1 MSLRKLRQVLSRVLR
16 IKSLNIILVFIL
28 LASCDFFRK
37 TDDREPIARVNDTY
51 LYKDDLKGLVAE
63 GVTGKDSTLIVQNFI
78 KEWATGRLLVDG
90 AQINLSEKKQE
101 DFNKLVEQY
110 KYDLFSKAYLEA
122 LVKKNLDTT
131 VSVQEASS
139 YYEKHKDVFKLNEEL
154 IKFRYLHLDE
164 NIIDFDNI
172 KERFKRFEEDD
183 KIVLDSIALQF
194 KSYSLNDSIWVKMSQ
209 VITKIPGVN
218 SENKNQL
225 LKKSN
230 FVQLKD
236 SLGVYLMQVNDVL
249 VRNDT
254 APLEYV
260 RPTIDQ
266 IVINKRKLEL
276 IKKLEK
282 DITKDA
288 IKNKEFE
295 IYN

>member
-1 MSLRKLRQVLSRVLR
+1 MQ
-16 IKSLNIILVFIL
+16 IKSLTILCVLVVFLI
-28 LASCDFFRK
+28 SCDIFKKDEERK
-37 TDDREPIARVNDTY
+37 PVARVNDKF
-51 LYKDDLKGLVAE
+51 LYQSDLAGVVSE
-63 GVTGKDSTLIVQNFI
+63 GITGQDSVLIVQNFI
-78 KEWATGRLLVDG
+78 KEWATEQLLVDG
-90 AQINLSEKKQE
+90 AQLNLGEEKQQN
-101 DFNKLVEQY
+101 FNILVEQY
-110 KYDLFSKAYLEA
+110 KSDLFSKAYLEA
-122 LVKKNLDTT
+122 LVKKNLDTA
-131 VSVQEASS
+131 VSDEEAQV
-139 YYEKHKDVFKLNEEL
+139 YYEANKDVFKLNEEL
-154 IKFRYLHLDE
+154 LKFRYIHVDE
-164 NIIDFDNI
+164 NIIDFPKI
-172 KERFKRFEEDD
+172 KERLKRFEESD
-183 KIVLDSIALQF
+183 KKALDSIAIQF

-209 VITKIPGVN
+209 VISKIPGVN

-260 RPTIDQ
+260 KPTINQ